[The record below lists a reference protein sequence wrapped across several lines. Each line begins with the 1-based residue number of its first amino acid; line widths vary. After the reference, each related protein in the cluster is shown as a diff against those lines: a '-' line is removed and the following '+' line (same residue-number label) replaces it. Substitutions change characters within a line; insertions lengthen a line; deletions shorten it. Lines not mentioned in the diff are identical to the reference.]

1 MRETD
6 KNNLPI
12 PVCFF
17 FQLESHGRPQTVC
30 LTYHMF
36 KDVFVWHPFWKVSEF
51 LDRLME
57 KTLGS
62 KTGQTTKYSSENKKK
77 HVPWKSMVS
86 KHVFSF
92 PIEKVP
98 FLGEQETFVC
108 FLCGDVYL
116 EAWSSYKKPVGKV
129 RNWWVGRWRH
139 SPSGWCCWR
148 GDDFPPWW
156 VSKINPK
163 LQELLLNVH
172 DFVKKFFGS
181 CVMLPFKSL
190 FPRFFIYI
198 YIFSYAYMYSTCDIS
213 M

>member
-77 HVPWKSMVS
+77 TCPLKINGFKTCFFFSHWESPFFGGTGNICLFFVWGCIPWSLKLLQKACWKS
-86 KHVFSF
+86 
-92 PIEKVP
+92 
-98 FLGEQETFVC
+98 
-108 FLCGDVYL
+108 
-116 EAWSSYKKPVGKV
+116 KKLMGWKMTPLSEWLVLLK
-129 RNWWVGRWRH
+129 GRWF
-139 SPSGWCCWR
+139 SPL
-148 GDDFPPWW
+148 
-156 VSKINPK
+156 VS
-163 LQELLLNVH
+163 E
-172 DFVKKFFGS
+172 
-181 CVMLPFKSL
+181 
-190 FPRFFIYI
+190 
-198 YIFSYAYMYSTCDIS
+198 
-213 M
+213 

>member
-62 KTGQTTKYSSENKKK
+62 KTGQTTKYSSENKKNMSLENQ
-77 HVPWKSMVS
+77 WFQNM
-86 KHVFSF
+86 FFLF
-92 PIEKVP
+92 P
-98 FLGEQETFVC
+98 L
-108 FLCGDVYL
+108 
-116 EAWSSYKKPVGKV
+116 
-129 RNWWVGRWRH
+129 R
-139 SPSGWCCWR
+139 
-148 GDDFPPWW
+148 
-156 VSKINPK
+156 
-163 LQELLLNVH
+163 
-172 DFVKKFFGS
+172 
-181 CVMLPFKSL
+181 KSL
-190 FPRFFIYI
+190 FWGNRKHLFVFCVG
-198 YIFSYAYMYSTCDIS
+198 MYTLKPEAPTKSLLEK
-213 M
+213 